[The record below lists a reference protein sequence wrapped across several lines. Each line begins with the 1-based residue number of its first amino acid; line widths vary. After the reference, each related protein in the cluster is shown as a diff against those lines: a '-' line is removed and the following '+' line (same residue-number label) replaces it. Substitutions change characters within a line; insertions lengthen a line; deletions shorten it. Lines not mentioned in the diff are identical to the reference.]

1 VDNLHFRIAIC
12 PLFCYSRSES
22 VEEVVVIAR
31 ELEARLIYL
40 AKKYPVITLTGPRQ
54 SGKTTLVK
62 KAFPGKKYV
71 SLEDPDHRRFA
82 QQDPRGFLKSY
93 PNAVID
99 EAQYVPELFSYIQT
113 KVDEENTPG
122 QYILTG
128 SQDFLLFEKITQ
140 SLAGRVAVLKLL
152 PFSYAELSASGIEEQ
167 YEYYLYNGFYPRIY
181 DMNLSPEDFYPGYM
195 QTYIERDV
203 RLIRNI
209 TDLSRFQLFIK
220 LCAGRTGQ
228 LLNIS
233 SLADDC
239 GISRTTASGWIS
251 ILEASYI
258 IFLLRPHHRNFNK
271 RLVKM
276 PKLYFYDTGLAAY
289 LLGINSIEQLDTHYG
304 KGALFESLVISE
316 LMKKAYN
323 AGKEPHCFF
332 WRNKTGNE
340 VDLLIEEG
348 SRIIPLEIKSG
359 RTVNQ
364 NYFKGLKYWRKISHS
379 EEKGIVLFG
388 GDYQQEREFSLVT
401 SWKNIDTLNF

>member
-1 VDNLHFRIAIC
+1 MIK
-12 PLFCYSRSES
+12 
-22 VEEVVVIAR
+22 R
-31 ELEARLIYL
+31 ELEAKLIYF
-40 AKKYPVITLTGPRQ
+40 AKRFPVLTLTGPRQ

-62 KAFPGKKYV
+62 NAFPDKKYV
-71 SLEDPDHRRFA
+71 SLEDLDHRRFA

-93 PNAVID
+93 QDAIID
-99 EAQYVPELFSYIQT
+99 EAQNVPELFSYIQT
-113 KVDEENTPG
+113 KVDEENIPG

-128 SQDFLLFEKITQ
+128 SQNFLLFEKITQ

-152 PFSYAELSASGIEEQ
+152 PFSYAELAISGIKEK
-167 YEYYLYNGFYPRIY
+167 YEFYLYNGFYPRIY
-181 DMNLSPEDFYPGYM
+181 DMNLSPEDFYPSYL

-209 TDLSRFQLFIK
+209 GDLSRFQLFIK
-220 LCAGRTGQ
+220 LCASRTGQ

-233 SLADDC
+233 SLGNEC
-239 GISRTTASGWIS
+239 GISSTTASSWIS

-258 IFLLRPHHRNFNK
+258 IFLLRPHHKNYNK

-289 LLGINSIEQLDTHYG
+289 LLGIHSIEQLDTHYS

-323 AGKEPHCFF
+323 AGREPHYFF

-340 VDLLIEEG
+340 IDLLIEEG
-348 SRIIPLEIKSG
+348 SRLVPVEIKSG
-359 RTVNQ
+359 RTVNE

-379 EEKGIVLFG
+379 DEKGIVLFG
-388 GDYQQEREFSLVT
+388 GEYQQEREFSLVT
-401 SWKNIDTLNF
+401 SWKNIDKLNI